1 MKIDVPPSAIVP
13 VILGSEERVL
23 HEAARLQNEG
33 FFITP
38 IRYPTVPRN
47 TARLR
52 ITLSSAHSPEEI
64 LSLAAALK
72 ESGLR
77 V

>member
-1 MKIDVPPSAIVP
+1 MKIDVPPSAIIP

-23 HEAARLQNEG
+23 HEAARLQNAG
-33 FFITP
+33 FFITA

-47 TARLR
+47 AARLR
-52 ITLSSAHSPEEI
+52 ITLSSTHSPEEI
-64 LSLAAALK
+64 LSLAVALK